1 MLAESLKTIGFGLFI
16 NGSYAL
22 MNNDLSLSNI
32 YITIGSFFSSD
43 YRLPNRKKEQKMIGQ
58 YIAVAVVTACLI
70 IGIYKLY
77 TMKKPQH

>member
-32 YITIGSFFSSD
+32 YITIGSF
-43 YRLPNRKKEQKMIGQ
+43 LI
-58 YIAVAVVTACLI
+58 VI
-70 IGIYKLY
+70 IGYQIEKRS
-77 TMKKPQH
+77 KK